1 MTESPSLIILLCF
14 CRPVGLPPSD
24 ITVTRARRHVVFL
37 QWAQEQGLWQSWG
50 GIKTYTQMAALMWCQ
65 VSPWSATATRGGD
78 VWGRLP
84 ARELLWKRAARGNRS
99 SLFVSMGFCIL
110 GPLWGWDGFIFI
122 KSGLFNMPLGSFT
135 MCFRWLW
142 LIWLFYQALIKQ
154 DQLIFIYL
162 FFKSNTGVS
171 VLTSKQP
178 HIPCRFQQHM
188 HDIHHNSPTSSL
200 RICPRL

>member
-1 MTESPSLIILLCF
+1 MLFFFSGLRSRDYDSLEGELRHTHRWLLSC
-14 CRPVGLPPSD
+14 D
-24 ITVTRARRHVVFL
+24 ARFHPGQQQQR
-37 QWAQEQGLWQSWG
+37 EG
-50 GIKTYTQMAALMWCQ
+50 GEDVCQ
-65 VSPWSATATRGGD
+65 
-78 VWGRLP
+78 L
-84 ARELLWKRAARGNRS
+84 RELLWKRAARGNRS

-135 MCFRWLW
+135 VCFRWLW

-200 RICPRL
+200 RILSPIVNLGSVLKFYLRLIWHISGKSNN